1 MDQNIKI
8 VRKWWDKKNRKKL
21 GQKRNR
27 QDKKEK
33 KTQINKKMAGQ
44 EREKIR

>member
-8 VRKWWDKKNRKKL
+8 VRKWWDKKNRK
-21 GQKRNR
+21 NS
-27 QDKKEK
+27 DKKETGRTRKRK